1 MSIGIPYMGS
11 KRKLSAKIVDK
22 ILEENP
28 NCKYVYDL
36 FGGGG
41 AVSFEFLKR
50 GVEVHYNELN
60 TGVVEL
66 LKKIQQ
72 DGVTYEF
79 YEWID
84 RDTFHKLKDEPTWKG
99 GLVATCWSF
108 GNNKNKGYL
117 FSKANEEIKKPLHN
131 VIVHRCEKSK
141 QEFFKL
147 SGVMIDDSLLV
158 ADTINE
164 RRLVVMKFVKS
175 EICRLDIE
183 SLERLKQLQ
192 QLEALNIV
200 NRPRQLTKQNI
211 MNINKSRFSEQF
223 TTVAQL
229 EKLDKVCSLNITN
242 LSYEKVQINT
252 PIDETVIYLDPPYAN
267 TTKYDCEIDHAELD
281 KYIADSPYKIY
292 VSGYNMNLPVVLEFA
307 HRSTLSATANNK
319 VVEKLYC
326 NCIAKKCIEDTVEK
340 GLFDE

>member
-11 KRKLSAKIVDK
+11 KRKLSGKIVDK
-22 ILEENP
+22 ILEDNP

-50 GVEVHYNELN
+50 GVEVHYNELD

-66 LKKIQQ
+66 LKKIQK
-72 DGVTYEF
+72 DGVTDEF

-84 RDTFHKLKDEPTWKG
+84 RDTFHKLKNEPTWKS

-108 GNNKNKGYL
+108 GNNKSKGYL

-141 QEFFKL
+141 QEFFRL

-158 ADTINE
+158 ADTVNE
-164 RRLVVMKFVKS
+164 RRLVVMRYVKS
-175 EICRLDIE
+175 EIGRLD
-183 SLERLKQLQ
+183 LQ
-192 QLEALNIV
+192 QLERLNIV
-200 NRPRQLTKQNI
+200 NRLQ
-211 MNINKSRFSEQF
+211 
-223 TTVAQL
+223 QL
-229 EKLDKVCSLNITN
+229 EKLDNVCSLNITN

-252 PIDETVIYLDPPYAN
+252 PIDETVIYLDPPYDKTA
-267 TTKYDCEIDHAELD
+267 KYSSVICHKELNEF
-281 KYIADSPYKIY
+281 IASSPYKVY
-292 VSGYNMNLPVVLEFA
+292 VSGYDMDLPIVAEFS

-326 NCIAKKCIEDTVEK
+326 NCVEDISK
-340 GLFDE
+340 

>member
-11 KRKLSAKIVDK
+11 KRKFSAKIADK
-22 ILEENP
+22 ILEDNP
-28 NCKYVYDL
+28 SCKYVYDL

-41 AVSFEFLKR
+41 AVSFEFLNR
-50 GVEVHYNELN
+50 GIEVHYNELDN
-60 TGVVEL
+60 GVVEL

-72 DGVTYEF
+72 DGVTDEF
-79 YEWID
+79 HEWID

-158 ADTINE
+158 ADTVNE
-164 RRLVVMKFVKS
+164 RRLVVMRYVKS
-175 EICRLDIE
+175 EIGRLDLQHLE
-183 SLERLKQLQ
+183 SLKQLQ
-192 QLEALNIV
+192 
-200 NRPRQLTKQNI
+200 QLTKQNI

-229 EKLDKVCSLNITN
+229 EKLENVCSLNIIN
-242 LSYEKVQINT
+242 QSYEKVQINT

-267 TTKYDCEIDHAELD
+267 TAKYKCEIDHDKLD
-281 KYIADSPYKIY
+281 KYIANSPYKIY
-292 VSGYNMNLPVVLEFA
+292 VSGYNMNLPVVAEFA

-326 NCIAKKCIEDTVEK
+326 NHIAKKRIEDTVVEK
-340 GLFDE
+340 GLIDE